1 MANSEAKTHT
11 FLTFP
16 PALES
21 LSTHSVQELEHY
33 SLKAKP
39 VFRKSEIELTAQH
52 IEVTQDVILNCNA
65 EMSVH
70 LISLFV
76 TCGLEESM
84 LYTFLLY
91 RYSVT
96 GYIQLSGKFEVHQRD
111 RIFIEQLLELREKN
125 VQRFISSLPLE
136 QYIFKNIT
144 QESFRKD
151 VQLGESHNCNG
162 YAI

>member
-11 FLTFP
+11 FLIFP
-16 PALES
+16 PALEPV
-21 LSTHSVQELEHY
+21 STHSVQELEHY

-52 IEVTQDVILNCNA
+52 IEITQDVILNCNA
-65 EMSVH
+65 KMSVH

-76 TCGLEESM
+76 TCGLEEGM

-96 GYIQLSGKFEVHQRD
+96 EYIHSTVREV
-111 RIFIEQLLELREKN
+111 
-125 VQRFISSLPLE
+125 
-136 QYIFKNIT
+136 
-144 QESFRKD
+144 
-151 VQLGESHNCNG
+151 
-162 YAI
+162 

>member
-1 MANSEAKTHT
+1 MANSEAKPHT

-16 PALES
+16 PALEPVS
-21 LSTHSVQELEHY
+21 PHSVQELEHY

-84 LYTFLLY
+84 LCIFLLH
-91 RYSVT
+91 RYSVP
-96 GYIQLSGKFEVHQRD
+96 GYIQLSGKFEVH
-111 RIFIEQLLELREKN
+111 
-125 VQRFISSLPLE
+125 
-136 QYIFKNIT
+136 
-144 QESFRKD
+144 
-151 VQLGESHNCNG
+151 
-162 YAI
+162 

>member
-16 PALES
+16 PALEP

-52 IEVTQDVILNCNA
+52 IEVTQDVILSCNA

-84 LYTFLLY
+84 LYTFLLC

-96 GYIQLSGKFEVHQRD
+96 GYIQLSGNFEIHQRD
-111 RIFIEQLLELREKN
+111 RIFMEQLWRKEHTVIYLIPSTR
-125 VQRFISSLPLE
+125 RM
-136 QYIFKNIT
+136 YI
-144 QESFRKD
+144 
-151 VQLGESHNCNG
+151 
-162 YAI
+162 

>member
-16 PALES
+16 PALEP

-39 VFRKSEIELTAQH
+39 VFGKPEIELRAQH
-52 IEVTQDVILNCNA
+52 IEVTQDVILSCNA

-96 GYIQLSGKFEVHQRD
+96 GYIQLSGNFEIHQRD
-111 RIFIEQLLELREKN
+111 RIFMEQLLERRTYSDL
-125 VQRFISSLPLE
+125 
-136 QYIFKNIT
+136 
-144 QESFRKD
+144 
-151 VQLGESHNCNG
+151 SHPFP
-162 YAI
+162 

>member
-1 MANSEAKTHT
+1 MANSEAKAHT

-16 PALES
+16 SALEPV
-21 LSTHSVQELEHY
+21 STHSVQELEHY

-76 TCGLEESM
+76 TCGFEESM
-84 LYTFLLY
+84 PCIFLL
-91 RYSVT
+91 
-96 GYIQLSGKFEVHQRD
+96 
-111 RIFIEQLLELREKN
+111 
-125 VQRFISSLPLE
+125 
-136 QYIFKNIT
+136 
-144 QESFRKD
+144 
-151 VQLGESHNCNG
+151 
-162 YAI
+162 

>member
-16 PALES
+16 PALEP

-52 IEVTQDVILNCNA
+52 IEVTQDVILSCNA

-96 GYIQLSGKFEVHQRD
+96 GYIQLSGNFEIHQRQNLYGTAFGE
-111 RIFIEQLLELREKN
+111 R
-125 VQRFISSLPLE
+125 
-136 QYIFKNIT
+136 NI
-144 QESFRKD
+144 K
-151 VQLGESHNCNG
+151 
-162 YAI
+162 

>member
-1 MANSEAKTHT
+1 MADAEAKPHT

-16 PALES
+16 PALEPV
-21 LSTHSVQELEHY
+21 STHSVQELEHY

-84 LYTFLLY
+84 LCIFLLY

-96 GYIQLSGKFEVHQRD
+96 GYSQLSRKLEVH
-111 RIFIEQLLELREKN
+111 
-125 VQRFISSLPLE
+125 
-136 QYIFKNIT
+136 
-144 QESFRKD
+144 
-151 VQLGESHNCNG
+151 
-162 YAI
+162 

>member
-16 PALES
+16 PALEP

-52 IEVTQDVILNCNA
+52 IEVTQDVILSCNA

-96 GYIQLSGKFEVHQRD
+96 GYIQLSGNFEIHQRD
-111 RIFIEQLLELREKN
+111 RIFMEQLLERRTYSDLS
-125 VQRFISSLPLE
+125 QPFP
-136 QYIFKNIT
+136 
-144 QESFRKD
+144 
-151 VQLGESHNCNG
+151 
-162 YAI
+162 

>member
-125 VQRFISSLPLE
+125 IQRFISSLPLE
-136 QYIFKNIT
+136 QYIF
-144 QESFRKD
+144 
-151 VQLGESHNCNG
+151 
-162 YAI
+162 

>member
-1 MANSEAKTHT
+1 MANSEAKSHT

-16 PALES
+16 LALEPV
-21 LSTHSVQELEHY
+21 STHSLQEREHY

-76 TCGLEESM
+76 TCGLEESK
-84 LYTFLLY
+84 LCTFLLY
-91 RYSVT
+91 INCVT
-96 GYIQLSGKFEVHQRD
+96 GYFQLSGRFETHQKTRSLLNVLKTW
-111 RIFIEQLLELREKN
+111 RKEHTMIFLIYSPCKD
-125 VQRFISSLPLE
+125 
-136 QYIFKNIT
+136 YI
-144 QESFRKD
+144 
-151 VQLGESHNCNG
+151 
-162 YAI
+162 

>member
-1 MANSEAKTHT
+1 MPNSEAKTHT

-16 PALES
+16 PALEPV
-21 LSTHSVQELEHY
+21 STHSVQELKHY

-76 TCGLEESM
+76 TCGPEESM

-96 GYIQLSGKFEVHQRD
+96 EYIQLSGKFEIHQD
-111 RIFIEQLLELREKN
+111 RIFSEQLWKLREKN
-125 VQRFISSLPLE
+125 IKQFLSSSPRTTYSLK
-136 QYIFKNIT
+136 Y
-144 QESFRKD
+144 R
-151 VQLGESHNCNG
+151 LGIIQKRCPTSL
-162 YAI
+162 

>member
-111 RIFIEQLLELREKN
+111 RIYIEQLLELREKN
-125 VQRFISSLPLE
+125 IQ
-136 QYIFKNIT
+136 
-144 QESFRKD
+144 
-151 VQLGESHNCNG
+151 
-162 YAI
+162 

>member
-16 PALES
+16 PALEP

-39 VFRKSEIELTAQH
+39 VFRKSEIKLTAQH
-52 IEVTQDVILNCNA
+52 IEVTQDVILSCNA

-96 GYIQLSGKFEVHQRD
+96 GYIQLSGNFEIHQRD
-111 RIFIEQLLELREKN
+111 RIFMEQLLEKGTYSDL
-125 VQRFISSLPLE
+125 SHPLP
-136 QYIFKNIT
+136 
-144 QESFRKD
+144 
-151 VQLGESHNCNG
+151 
-162 YAI
+162 

>member
-16 PALES
+16 PAFEPV
-21 LSTHSVQELEHY
+21 STHSVQELERY

-39 VFRKSEIELTAQH
+39 VFRKCEVELTTQH
-52 IEVTQDVILNCNA
+52 IEVTQDVILHCNA

-76 TCGLEESM
+76 TCGFEESM
-84 LYTFLLY
+84 LCIFLLY

-96 GYIQLSGKFEVHQRD
+96 GYIQLSGKFEVHQVD
-111 RIFIEQLLELREKN
+111 RIFVKQLLEFGEKN
-125 VQRFISSLPLE
+125 I
-136 QYIFKNIT
+136 
-144 QESFRKD
+144 
-151 VQLGESHNCNG
+151 
-162 YAI
+162 